1 MLKVYLCC
9 QLKIKSGKSLLKIIR
24 KILILLGYSVTRYPS
39 KSIKDL
45 QSIIQYCKTDLIL
58 DAGAN
63 TGQFADWIQ
72 TFGYRGAIF
81 SFEPMEKEYQILLQ
95 NSKKNPKHLIAPK
108 CALGAEN
115 GTTSINVS
123 ENSVSSSLL
132 QASDY
137 VLSQTKGIEYIKT
150 EEVAIRRLDSFADE
164 EPVKSAKN
172 IFLKIDVQG
181 FEDKVIIGAE
191 GIMNKINGILVEV
204 SLPVIYE
211 GQPMLNDILQLT
223 EKYHFEPYYFIPHT
237 TTDQKHRMLQVDIV
251 FIKKNV

>member
-1 MLKVYLCC
+1 MLKF
-9 QLKIKSGKSLLKIIR
+9 IR
-24 KILILLGYSVTRYPS
+24 KILILIGYSITKYPS

-45 QSIIQYCKTDLIL
+45 QSIISYCKTDLIL

-63 TGQFADWIQ
+63 TGQFAEWIE
-72 TFGYRGAIF
+72 TFGYKGLIY
-81 SFEPMEKEYQILLQ
+81 SFEPMEKEYQILLK
-95 NSKKNPKHLIAPK
+95 NSKKNPNHKVAPK

-115 GTTSINVS
+115 GITSINIS

-150 EEVAIRRLDSFADE
+150 EEISIRRLDSFADD
-164 EPVKSAKN
+164 EPIKSAKN

-191 GIMNKINGILVEV
+191 GLMNKINGILVEV

-211 GQPMLNDILQLT
+211 GQPMLKNILQLT
-223 EKYHFEPYYFIPHT
+223 EKYQFEPYYFIPHT
-237 TTDQKHRMLQVDIV
+237 TTDAKHRMLQVDIV
-251 FIKKNV
+251 FVKKNL